1 MAEFNLASVLRGVN
15 AQDLGQQDR
24 EQIVYYDIDQIDADE
39 RNFYELSDVDGL
51 AANIELVGLQQP
63 VRVRPNPEDDSRVIL
78 VSGHRRRAA
87 LRQLV
92 DEGKDQFRR
101 VPCIPEQ
108 PAASEALQELRLI
121 FANSDTRKMTP
132 AEISKQAERVE
143 MLLYELQKQ
152 GFEFPGKMRAHV
164 AEACK
169 VSESKLARLKVIR
182 EQLAHIWQ
190 WAFESQDIAEST
202 AYALARQPERVQE
215 IIYGS
220 KYNDGHIQEWHV
232 TSAVN
237 RIKQIDAIQCE
248 GHPCENRENMYS
260 RSLSS
265 SQYDW
270 CSQCCKDCHNFM
282 TCSKVCPKL
291 KAQQKEAKKNNT
303 DQKQSWEAAEK
314 QRRKAETERISAA
327 WKNLGAVVEMQGAT
341 VDKAVD
347 VLASYDWEKKSLGE
361 ALRGEKCKES
371 YVPFGTTGK
380 KLAALADLLHCTTD
394 YLLGR
399 TDTPNPQTTTL
410 ESTPVWHNAQAGDL
424 PEEGAEVI
432 SWVNYFLAQG
442 GNWTVEKHKFDG
454 GRFRMYGTLVPEE
467 AVIYWQYPPH
477 EIVSESDTENE
488 NEEE

>member
-1 MAEFNLASVLRGVN
+1 MAEFNLADMLRNVS

-24 EQIVYYDIDQIDADE
+24 EQIVYYDIDLIDADE
-39 RNFYELSDVDGL
+39 RNFYELSDVDSL
-51 AANIELVGLQQP
+51 AANIELMGLQQP
-63 VRVRPNPEDDSRVIL
+63 VRVRPNPEDASRVIL

-87 LRQLV
+87 LQLLV
-92 DEGKDQFRR
+92 DEGKEQFRQ
-101 VPCIPEQ
+101 VACILEQ

-121 FANSDTRKMTP
+121 YANSGTRKMTP

-143 MLLYELQKQ
+143 VLLYELKEQ
-152 GFEFPGKMRAHV
+152 GMEFPGRMRDHV

-169 VSESKLARLKVIR
+169 VSKSKLARLKVIR
-182 EQLAHIWQ
+182 EKLDATWQLA
-190 WAFESQDIAEST
+190 FERQEIAEST
-202 AYALARQPERVQE
+202 AYALAQQPDRVQE

-220 KYNDGHIQEWHV
+220 KFNSDGHIQEWHV

-265 SQYDW
+265 RQYDW

-291 KAQQKEAKKNNT
+291 KAKQKELKKNNS
-303 DQKQSWEAAEK
+303 DQKQSWEAAER
-314 QRRKAETERISAA
+314 QRKKAETERISAA

-371 YVPFGTTGK
+371 YVPFGTPGK

-399 TDTPNPQTTTL
+399 TDTPEPAAT
-410 ESTPVWHNAQAGDL
+410 WHDPTAGDL
-424 PEEGAEVI
+424 PQEGETVI
-432 SWVNYFLAQG
+432 AAVQYSMPHGPWVTEDLRFSGGKFLGYGCDMPEDVRIFWQP
-442 GNWTVEKHKFDG
+442 
-454 GRFRMYGTLVPEE
+454 RFR
-467 AVIYWQYPPH
+467 PP
-477 EIVSESDTENE
+477 INVSESGTEE
-488 NEEE
+488 TEEE

>member
-15 AQDLGQQDR
+15 AQDLGQQGR

-51 AANIELVGLQQP
+51 ATNIELVGLQQP
-63 VRVRPNPEDDSRVIL
+63 VRVRPNPEDASRVIL

-92 DEGKDQFRR
+92 DEGKDQFRQ
-101 VPCIPEQ
+101 VACIVEQ

-121 FANSDTRKMTP
+121 YANSDTRKMTP

-143 MLLYELQKQ
+143 MLLYELKEQ
-152 GFEFPGKMRAHV
+152 GMEFPGKMREHV

-169 VSESKLARLKVIR
+169 VSQSKLARLKVIR
-182 EQLAHIWQ
+182 EKLCYGKES
-190 WAFESQDIAEST
+190 FEDGEISESA
-202 AYALARQPERVQE
+202 AYALARLPEEVQKTVWQS
-215 IIYGS
+215 G
-220 KYNDGHIQEWHV
+220 YNHTGFHIHEWHV
-232 TSAVN
+232 SEAVN
-237 RIKQIDAIQCE
+237 RIEKIDAIQCD
-248 GHPCENRENMYS
+248 GHPCENRQNMYA
-260 RSLSS
+260 RSLRSN
-265 SQYDW
+265 QYDW
-270 CSQCCKDCHNFM
+270 CHQCCEHCYNFM

-291 KAQQKEAKKNNT
+291 KAKQKELKKNNT

-314 QRRKAETERISAA
+314 QRRKAEALEISAA

-371 YVPFGTTGK
+371 YAPFGTPGK

-399 TDTPNPQTTTL
+399 TGTPEPATI
-410 ESTPVWHNAQAGDL
+410 WHDPAAGDL
-424 PEEGAEVI
+424 PQEGETVI
-432 SWVNYFLAQG
+432 AAVQYSIPHGPWVTEDLKFSGGKFLGYGCDMPEDVRIFWQP
-442 GNWTVEKHKFDG
+442 
-454 GRFRMYGTLVPEE
+454 RF
-467 AVIYWQYPPH
+467 QPP
-477 EIVSESDTENE
+477 IKMSELDTETE
-488 NEEE
+488 TEEDET